1 MLDNQGPYI
10 VAAYIPCQNC
20 NYPCVVTARFLE
32 YPTNEVLDR
41 HAFQATCENCSQMQ
55 TRVGADAFQRTIV
68 EWTLEIRSPK
78 LEEVPKKSPTE

>member
-1 MLDNQGPYI
+1 MFDTAGPYI

-20 NYPCVVTARFLE
+20 NYPCVVTARFPH
-32 YPTNEVLDR
+32 YPTNDELDR

-68 EWTLEIRSPK
+68 EWTLEVRAPNLK
-78 LEEVPKKSPTE
+78 DMPTPAATE